1 MPWPSRVAGDDG
13 GLDGRSGANT
23 PALDANGGGLDAGG
37 LVMASASRPSFAV
50 ARVLRR
56 FAARCGGRRVFC
68 QAVAFR
74 QFWRGC
80 GRRLYSSGA
89 SMSTSPMSAAPRAGG
104 CRRGCPRPRCPQL
117 PGQAVVRRRHAM
129 ASVACNAGIVRN
141 CPVHRAPCRRFPTQR
156 RKYYATWK
164 IGLFSVT
171 ACNYASYRI

>member
-104 CRRGCPRPRCPQL
+104 CPAASCNGKRCLQ
-117 PGQAVVRRRHAM
+117 
-129 ASVACNAGIVRN
+129 CRN
-141 CPVHRAPCRRFPTQR
+141 CPELSGASCAMSAVSYSKA
-156 RKYYATWK
+156 K
-164 IGLFSVT
+164 ILCDVENRIIF
-171 ACNYASYRI
+171 CNCL